1 MATVVYFVT
10 RKEEVPEKDDEYL
23 IKGIVS
29 ELIENEESQIYKLLD
44 KSDKTVKD
52 FLEKTGE
59 IKSSISGVDQQTRN
73 LISVLN
79 NNQSRGQWAEFQ
91 VEDLLGIM
99 EYKDGIHY
107 ESQKI
112 MNSGTK
118 PDFTFY
124 LPDSKTINMDSKFPL
139 NLYMQLSK
147 LNLDLEDETLD
158 EISRK
163 QITESI
169 KTKNREFIDKA
180 IKTKID
186 ETSGREGYISA
197 EEDTVDFVLMYI
209 PLENLYHFLLTS
221 EIGAA
226 RTPVIQYAFSKKV
239 ILVSPQTLMAYLETI
254 RHSIGAVSG
263 LETNTGAYFA
273 FADVVDSKAK
283 LIDVEK
289 DTLVFPLGQAG
300 IKTVADGAKYT
311 FRKRFQATFATSG
324 AEQLAAGD
332 DLKFNFGDGTLSN
345 TQEKN
350 IIIIPTES
358 VNAAANIGNGTVANS
373 TVTTIT
379 GITSTATIRVGDFYF
394 VGTNGPFQTRSVV
407 NSSAIVVDSA
417 PTASGN
423 LLRTFPKDYPISLDD
438 DSSAN
443 VVISASSD
451 TMTIDLNETLN
462 STMDA
467 KVFVDLVDENNN
479 KVDKTVKQT
488 EVAIDVNTHGGAN
501 ANNVTGTG
509 IEHNPQACLTARR
522 QGGVAQRLMAY
533 HKAIRLAVP
542 SSFDV
547 DAA

>member
-1 MATVVYFVT
+1 MDIAFYLINIILMATVVYFVT

-112 MNSGTK
+112 MSSGTK

-124 LPDSKTINMDSKFPL
+124 LPDNKTINMDSKFPL

-147 LNLDLEDETLD
+147 LNLDLEDDTLD

-163 QITESI
+163 QITDSI
-169 KTKNREFIDKA
+169 KSKNKEFIDKA
-180 IKTKID
+180 IKIKID
-186 ETSGREGYISA
+186 ETASREGYISP

-221 EIGAA
+221 EIGAS

-254 RHSIGAVSG
+254 RHSMKLFSLQTDTKNILLAHEKVKSEIGKFIDSFDEVTKRLDQTVESFEKLKTTRKNK
-263 LETNTGAYFA
+263 LEKSF
-273 FADVVDSKAK
+273 
-283 LIDVEK
+283 
-289 DTLVFPLGQAG
+289 
-300 IKTVADGAKYT
+300 
-311 FRKRFQATFATSG
+311 
-324 AEQLAAGD
+324 D
-332 DLKFNFGDGTLSN
+332 DLNHVNKN
-345 TQEKN
+345 TE
-350 IIIIPTES
+350 
-358 VNAAANIGNGTVANS
+358 G
-373 TVTTIT
+373 
-379 GITSTATIRVGDFYF
+379 
-394 VGTNGPFQTRSVV
+394 
-407 NSSAIVVDSA
+407 
-417 PTASGN
+417 
-423 LLRTFPKDYPISLDD
+423 
-438 DSSAN
+438 
-443 VVISASSD
+443 
-451 TMTIDLNETLN
+451 
-462 STMDA
+462 
-467 KVFVDLVDENNN
+467 
-479 KVDKTVKQT
+479 
-488 EVAIDVNTHGGAN
+488 
-501 ANNVTGTG
+501 
-509 IEHNPQACLTARR
+509 
-522 QGGVAQRLMAY
+522 
-533 HKAIRLAVP
+533 
-542 SSFDV
+542 
-547 DAA
+547 

>member
-1 MATVVYFVT
+1 MDIALYLINIILMATVVYFVT
-10 RKEEVPEKDDEYL
+10 RKEEVTEKDDEYL

-99 EYKDGIHY
+99 EYKDGVHY

-112 MNSGTK
+112 MSSGTK

-124 LPDSKTINMDSKFPL
+124 LPDNKTINMDSKFPL

-169 KTKNREFIDKA
+169 KTKNKEFIDKA

-186 ETSGREGYISA
+186 ETASREGYISP

-221 EIGAA
+221 EIGAS

-254 RHSIGAVSG
+254 RHSM
-263 LETNTGAYFA
+263 
-273 FADVVDSKAK
+273 K
-283 LIDVEK
+283 LFSLQT
-289 DTLVFPLGQAG
+289 DT
-300 IKTVADGAKYT
+300 
-311 FRKRFQATFATSG
+311 
-324 AEQLAAGD
+324 
-332 DLKFNFGDGTLSN
+332 
-345 TQEKN
+345 KN
-350 IIIIPTES
+350 ILLAHEKVKS
-358 VNAAANIGNGTVANS
+358 EIGK
-373 TVTTIT
+373 
-379 GITSTATIRVGDFYF
+379 F
-394 VGTNGPFQTRSVV
+394 
-407 NSSAIVVDSA
+407 
-417 PTASGN
+417 
-423 LLRTFPKDYPISLDD
+423 
-438 DSSAN
+438 
-443 VVISASSD
+443 
-451 TMTIDLNETLN
+451 ID
-462 STMDA
+462 
-467 KVFVDLVDENNN
+467 
-479 KVDKTVKQT
+479 
-488 EVAIDVNTHGGAN
+488 
-501 ANNVTGTG
+501 
-509 IEHNPQACLTARR
+509 
-522 QGGVAQRLMAY
+522 
-533 HKAIRLAVP
+533 
-542 SSFDV
+542 SFDDV
-547 DAA
+547 TKRLDQTVESFEKLKTTRTNKLEKSFDELNQVNKNTEA